1 MNERTKNKVSKN
13 TLMSSPHVGS
23 PHVNLRGEVL
33 GRGDEINLSPYD
45 SFIKKR
51 YEILKKRIRNT

>member
-33 GRGDEINLSPYD
+33 GRGDEINLSRYD

-51 YEILKKRIRNT
+51 YL